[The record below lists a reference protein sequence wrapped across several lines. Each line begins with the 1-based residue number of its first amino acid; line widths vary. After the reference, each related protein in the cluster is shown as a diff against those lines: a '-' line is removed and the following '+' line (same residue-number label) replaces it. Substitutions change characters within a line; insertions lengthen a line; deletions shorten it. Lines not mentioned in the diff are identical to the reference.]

1 MSVDKYLH
9 LQPTPCGKKKKILTP
24 GFWKSPADSSG
35 LINSELFHYWETE
48 LFLLKP
54 VKTTPMFQRGGDAPT
69 PSKSTLWS
77 GHRPHFLTS
86 SAPKG
91 LP

>member
-1 MSVDKYLH
+1 MAVDKYLH
-9 LQPTPCGKKKKILTP
+9 LQPTPWEKKIPTP
-24 GFWKSPADSSG
+24 GFWKSLANSSG

-54 VKTTPMFQRGGDAPT
+54 GKTTPRFQRGSDAPT
-69 PSKSTLWS
+69 RSKSTLWS
-77 GHRPHFLTS
+77 GHRPHFLMS
-86 SAPKG
+86 LAPKG